1 MLPGVPGSGL
11 SCYALV
17 RAGRGTGGVGASMS
31 SWMVPGFAGERE
43 LGQGASGRVVA
54 AVSVVTGQPV
64 AIKYLTGR
72 LFRDDRFLAR
82 FRAEAE
88 LLRSVD
94 VPQIVRF
101 FDYAEAPGQGAAII
115 MELVSGVS
123 LHEIIERNG
132 ATSRRPRSWS

>member
-1 MLPGVPGSGL
+1 
-11 SCYALV
+11 
-17 RAGRGTGGVGASMS
+17 
-31 SWMVPGFAGERE
+31 MVPGFAGERE

-132 ATSRRPRSWS
+132 ATSPETALVVLKGSLLGLASSRPPTAPATG